1 MAGGSYAP
9 PMQPD
14 QPDAFAAVPAP
25 VLMAF
30 AEPARQSRLTV
41 FFRII
46 LAVPQLIVLAVV
58 GLVAEIVSVI
68 GWFGAL
74 FMGRLPRFAADF
86 LPGYLRW
93 SARVS
98 AYLAL
103 LTGEY
108 PPFAMD
114 DADYPVRVAAA
125 PGRLNRLAVFF
136 RFILAFPAAIVA
148 SVVSGGLAIGLFI
161 AWLIVLISGIMPTS
175 LHKAIAAIVRYQTRV
190 QGYRLLVT
198 SEYPWGLFGDRGEA
212 AANATA
218 APGYPATPGYGPP
231 PAPDYGPPPPVPGYG
246 EAPPAP
252 GYGEAPP
259 GHGEQPTAPGYGPP
273 PPVPGYGAAPSAP
286 GYGPPQP
293 SPGYGTP
300 APGSGYG
307 APTPGYGAP
316 AAGYGAPGA
325 GYGAPAPGFGAPTAE
340 SWWRLVLT
348 KGEAQL
354 VGVFAGAGV
363 LVWAGYVALISTL
376 AFSSGGVIQRADA
389 ISQSTA
395 AYAHLTDAT
404 RTFAATSSA
413 CRNSPQALSC
423 VTNADKQVA
432 QSFGTFEQAIRGISM
447 PSGSSAAAASQLAS
461 VAAQAQQVFE
471 RLGASTSVSEYQQTA
486 QSSNIAQL
494 LGQLD
499 QDYSAL
505 GTSLG
510 Q

>member
-1 MAGGSYAP
+1 V
-9 PMQPD
+9 QPN
-14 QPDAFAAVPAP
+14 QPGAFAAVPAP
-25 VLMAF
+25 ILMAF
-30 AEPARQSRLTV
+30 AGPARQSRLTV
-41 FFRII
+41 FFRFI
-46 LAVPQLIVLAVV
+46 LAIPQLIVLAVV
-58 GLVAEIVSVI
+58 GIAAEIILVI

-108 PPFAMD
+108 PPFTFD
-114 DADYPVRVAAA
+114 DVDYPVRVAVA
-125 PGRLNRLAVFF
+125 PGRLNRLAVLF
-136 RFILAFPAAIVA
+136 RFLLVIPAQVVA
-148 SVVSGGLAIGLFI
+148 SVAGIGLSTIGLFVT
-161 AWLIVLISGIMPTS
+161 WLIVLVSGIMPTS

-190 QGYRLLVT
+190 HGYLLLVT
-198 SEYPWGLFGDRGEA
+198 SEYPWGLFGDRDA
-212 AANATA
+212 TTADLTA

-231 PAPDYGPPPPVPGYG
+231 PPAPGFGEAPPAPGYGQPPPVPGYGAAPPEPGYGPPPPAPGYGQPPPASGYGAQPPAPGYG

-259 GHGEQPTAPGYGPP
+259 EPGYGPP
-273 PPVPGYGAAPSAP
+273 PPAP
-286 GYGPPQP
+286 GYGTAEP
-293 SPGYGTP
+293 
-300 APGSGYG
+300 GYG

-316 AAGYGAPGA
+316 AAVAN
-325 GYGAPAPGFGAPTAE
+325 
-340 SWWRLVLT
+340 WWRLVLT
-348 KGEAQL
+348 RGEAQL

-376 AFSSGGVIQRADA
+376 AFSSGGVAQRADA
-389 ISQSTA
+389 INQSAA
-395 AYAHLTDAT
+395 AYAHLSDAT

-413 CRNSPQALSC
+413 CGNSPQALPC
-423 VTNADKQVA
+423 VTNADRQVA
-432 QSFGTFEQAIRGISM
+432 QGFGAFGRAIRGISM

-499 QDYSAL
+499 HDYTAL